1 MSGSSMQTVPRSSPK
16 ESSIVYRLLIA
27 PFNKYGWI
35 AYTAAKSNVAYLS
48 EVGSRVIFLGV
59 ILYIFL
65 KLWQVTYSETGATS
79 LGGLTLPQML
89 WYLAVTESIML
100 SAPLVAQAVDRD
112 VRTGQLAV
120 HLIKPLSYPLYCLGN
135 ALGERLIRFSLNLA
149 VGLLVVGIFVGPI
162 PLSWQS
168 IVLLCASLPLA
179 FTLDFLAYFLIG
191 LGAFWL
197 EDTVGLVLIYSRV
210 TMILGGMLIP
220 MELFPDAL
228 QPWLRVM
235 PFASVVYG
243 PARMFVK
250 PDVAAL
256 PGLLLNQF
264 LAIIVYGIIVAIVY
278 RIASRRIFANGG

>member
-1 MSGSSMQTVPRSSPK
+1 MILVTTSVVSWVMALMSRYLV
-16 ESSIVYRLLIA
+16 A
-27 PFNKYGWI
+27 PISKYTWI
-35 AYTAAKSNVAYLS
+35 AYTAAKSNVAYIS

-65 KLWQVTYSETGATS
+65 KLWQVTFRETGATN
-79 LGGLTLPQML
+79 LGGLTLPQMM

-100 SAPLVAQAVDRD
+100 STPLVSQAVDRD

-135 ALGERLIRFSLNLA
+135 ALGERLTRFSLNLA
-149 VGLLVVGIFVGPI
+149 VGLLVVTIFVGPI

-168 IVLLCASLPLA
+168 VALLGALLPLA

-220 MELFPDAL
+220 MELFPEQL
-228 QPWLRVM
+228 QPWLRVL
-235 PFASVVYG
+235 PFANVVYG

-250 PDVAAL
+250 PDFEAL
-256 PGLLLNQF
+256 PGLVLNQ
-264 LAIIVYGIIVAIVY
+264 LVSISVYTILVVVVY
-278 RIASRRIFANGG
+278 RLATRRIFSNGG

>member
-1 MSGSSMQTVPRSSPK
+1 MALMSRFLV
-16 ESSIVYRLLIA
+16 A
-27 PFNKYGWI
+27 PISKYTWI
-35 AYTAAKSNVAYLS
+35 AYTAAKSNVAYIS

-65 KLWQVTYSETGATS
+65 KLWQVTFRETGATS
-79 LGGLTLPQML
+79 LGGLTLPQMM

-100 SAPLVAQAVDRD
+100 STPLVSQAVDRD

-149 VGLLVVGIFVGPI
+149 VGLLVVMIFVGPI

-168 IVLLCASLPLA
+168 VALLGAALPLA
-179 FTLDFLAYFLIG
+179 FILDFLAYFLIG

-220 MELFPDAL
+220 MELFPDQL
-228 QPWLRVM
+228 QPWLRVL
-235 PFASVVYG
+235 PFANVVYG

-250 PDVAAL
+250 PDIEAL
-256 PGLLLNQF
+256 PGLMLNQ
-264 LAIIVYGIIVAIVY
+264 LVSISIYAILVVIVY
-278 RIASRRIFANGG
+278 RLASRRIFSNGG